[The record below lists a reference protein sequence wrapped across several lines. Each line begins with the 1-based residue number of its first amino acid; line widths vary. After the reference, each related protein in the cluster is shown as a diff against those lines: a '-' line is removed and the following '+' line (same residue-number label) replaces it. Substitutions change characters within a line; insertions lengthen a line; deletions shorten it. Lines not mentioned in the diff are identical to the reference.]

1 MIGRHGN
8 GSNNPLGKLVLPPN
22 VEAQTLKLLGHIAQ
36 ASSKGECE
44 RAADRAEGFVLGM
57 ETVRALN
64 ASSIEGLYLAFE
76 HTATARLLELEQ

>member
-1 MIGRHGN
+1 MNRPN
-8 GSNNPLGKLVLPPN
+8 PSNPLGKLVLPPN
-22 VEAQTLKLLGHIAQ
+22 VEAQTLKLLGRIAQ

-44 RAADRAEGFVLGM
+44 LAAERAEGFVLGM